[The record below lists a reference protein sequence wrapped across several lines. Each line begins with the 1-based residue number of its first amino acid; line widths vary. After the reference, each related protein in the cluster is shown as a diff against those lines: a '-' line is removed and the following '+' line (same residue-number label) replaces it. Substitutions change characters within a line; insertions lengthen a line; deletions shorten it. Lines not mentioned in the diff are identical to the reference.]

1 MNAIDQMRLED
12 LQGKNKLML
21 FSYLGSSSLVIISLI
36 ALSSF
41 TLLTYFTPFQ
51 IFAYALAYFITKKV
65 KKDLLFPYIII
76 IGMNIFNLFTFMIE
90 KGNLTGVITVFL
102 FLVFAAIPFQK
113 ILYAIGL
120 FFGLITII
128 LNCFFPAEGYSYLKD
143 EFIGFFILFLL
154 SGIILAVLI
163 YMNQK
168 QFKQLQ
174 LFLENASTEA
184 DLKEKQKLQ
193 LEKEMSTIVESIQK
207 VNEKVQYSVHAQDE
221 MRTAINEV
229 SSGSAAQSE
238 QISSIADNAHRN
250 VRTIT
255 EMNQATDQLI
265 QDSLQSSAFAES
277 GHNLAEQLSQEMH
290 QLQSV
295 ITDLQE
301 NFTTLA
307 QKIAETNQFAN
318 DIGQITEQ
326 TNLLALNAS
335 IEAARAG
342 EAGKGF
348 SVVAEEIR
356 KLADITKETTIKITD
371 NLRDVNHSNELAQ
384 KNMKNSSSS
393 LLKSVQ
399 SANEVSTTFS
409 ELNVMLKSINGKFIE
424 FAKLAGVVGK
434 NSEEVESSTNEFAAL
449 IEQAT
454 ASLQQVGASIETLTE
469 DQHLVASYM
478 RNTAESAEKVKN
490 SFA

>member
-1 MNAIDQMRLED
+1 
-12 LQGKNKLML
+12 
-21 FSYLGSSSLVIISLI
+21 
-36 ALSSF
+36 
-41 TLLTYFTPFQ
+41 
-51 IFAYALAYFITKKV
+51 
-65 KKDLLFPYIII
+65 
-76 IGMNIFNLFTFMIE
+76 
-90 KGNLTGVITVFL
+90 
-102 FLVFAAIPFQK
+102 
-113 ILYAIGL
+113 
-120 FFGLITII
+120 
-128 LNCFFPAEGYSYLKD
+128 
-143 EFIGFFILFLL
+143 
-154 SGIILAVLI
+154 
-163 YMNQK
+163 
-168 QFKQLQ
+168 
-174 LFLENASTEA
+174 
-184 DLKEKQKLQ
+184 
-193 LEKEMSTIVESIQK
+193 
-207 VNEKVQYSVHAQDE
+207 
-221 MRTAINEV
+221 
-229 SSGSAAQSE
+229 
-238 QISSIADNAHRN
+238 
-250 VRTIT
+250 
-255 EMNQATDQLI
+255 
-265 QDSLQSSAFAES
+265 
-277 GHNLAEQLSQEMH
+277 MH

-384 KNMKNSSSS
+384 KNMKTSSSS

>member
-1 MNAIDQMRLED
+1 
-12 LQGKNKLML
+12 
-21 FSYLGSSSLVIISLI
+21 
-36 ALSSF
+36 
-41 TLLTYFTPFQ
+41 
-51 IFAYALAYFITKKV
+51 
-65 KKDLLFPYIII
+65 
-76 IGMNIFNLFTFMIE
+76 MNIFNLFTFVIE

-120 FFGLITII
+120 FFGLITIS
-128 LNCFFPAEGYSYLKD
+128 LNCFFPAEGYSYLKE

-163 YMNQK
+163 FMNQK

-250 VRTIT
+250 VQTIT
-255 EMNQATDQLI
+255 EMNQATD
-265 QDSLQSSAFAES
+265 FAES
-277 GHNLAEQLSQEMH
+277 GHNLAEQLSQEMN

-384 KNMKNSSSS
+384 KNMKTSSSS

-478 RNTAESAEKVKN
+478 RNTAESAEKVKK